1 MGMDHAPDPT
11 RDLRETLTVQAV
23 AGRQVLVATHRASA
37 CSACAVKS
45 GCGAAALASMSKDDE
60 LVLDVPDGVRAAPGD
75 RVVVALPGA
84 ALVKAAGLG
93 YLLPLVV
100 LVAAA
105 SVLSGL
111 GLPDLVVG
119 FLALTFFMGAFAP
132 LWFAERRERTA
143 PGLRVVDVIPAGQ
156 G

>member
-1 MGMDHAPDPT
+1 MP
-11 RDLRETLTVQAV
+11 E
-23 AGRQVLVATHRASA
+23 
-37 CSACAVKS
+37 
-45 GCGAAALASMSKDDE
+45 AAAIPAKT
-60 LVLDVPDGVRAAPGD
+60 
-75 RVVVALPGA
+75 ALPA
-84 ALVKAAGLG
+84 AKTSRLVYIAIALA
-93 YLLPLVV
+93 LVV